1 MFEESKE
8 LTITQKKRKAL
19 IYAGVTTFIIAL
31 LYLLLSR
38 GRLYNINFSS
48 LKKDLSPAVNS
59 ITEDSENV
67 SKGIK
72 NGSSILKE
80 NKSSISNQTNN

>member
-8 LTITQKKRKAL
+8 KTVAQKKRKAL
-19 IYAGVTTFIIAL
+19 IYAGVTTFIIAI

-48 LKKDLSPAVNS
+48 LKKDLSPAVSS
-59 ITEDSENV
+59 ISESKEEL

-72 NGSSILKE
+72 TGKE
-80 NKSSISNQTNN
+80 IINKTKN

>member
-1 MFEESKE
+1 MFEQSKQ
-8 LTITQKKRKAL
+8 LTIKQKKRKAL

-48 LKKDLSPAVNS
+48 LKKDLSPTVNS
-59 ITEDSENV
+59 IAEDSEEL

-72 NGSSILKE
+72 NGSSIIKE
-80 NKSSISNQTNN
+80 SKSSISNQTNN